1 MSPNILTYSKE
12 SNLTLSTVNLD
23 LVLKETSFFYAMTTP
38 IIAFFLSVIFEN
50 IKKIL
55 PDEQDFIVSCILIF
69 EQAFF

>member
-1 MSPNILTYSKE
+1 MRMSPNILTYSKE

-50 IKKIL
+50 IKKSCQMSRIL
-55 PDEQDFIVSCILIF
+55 LCLEY
-69 EQAFF
+69 